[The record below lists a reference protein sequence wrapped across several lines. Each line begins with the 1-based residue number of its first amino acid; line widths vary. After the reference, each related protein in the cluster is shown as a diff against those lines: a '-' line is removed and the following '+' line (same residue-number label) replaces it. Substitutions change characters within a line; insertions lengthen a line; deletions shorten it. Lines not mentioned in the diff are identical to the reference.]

1 MVNRIASFSLTE
13 NSRGINGGYRRTV
26 GTEEWG
32 KVFVKKITS
41 CFIRNY

>member
-1 MVNRIASFSLTE
+1 MFEKVADQ
-13 NSRGINGGYRRTV
+13 GPHTV
-26 GTEEWG
+26 GTEEQG